1 MNRKLNPFHELY
13 VTESI
18 GPDSFVKLFSDVLV
32 DHTLPL
38 FKPGNVVLK
47 GLPGT
52 GKSMMLS
59 LLKPSIRLAYK
70 RCGEEFPV
78 PKKFNKF
85 IGAGINLI
93 RSSVSDFGQRPIKPE
108 GVDELN
114 ELAIYFGDFLNYW
127 VIKDILNS

>member
-1 MNRKLNPFHELY
+1 MGSRINPFHELY

-18 GPDSFVKLFSDVLV
+18 GPDSFVKLFSDALV
-32 DHTLPL
+32 VHTLAL

-70 RCGEEFPV
+70 RSN
-78 PKKFNKF
+78 NKF
-85 IGAGINLI
+85 PDFVLDPVRGSANAGI
-93 RSSVSDFGQRPIKPE
+93 
-108 GVDELN
+108 
-114 ELAIYFGDFLNYW
+114 LAT
-127 VIKDILNS
+127 